1 MPKISAIITTWNRSD
16 MLGRAIQSVLAQTF
30 SDFELLI
37 LDNNSTDDTESV
49 ARSFRD
55 PRIRY
60 IKHAPQNIAGA
71 RDIGLRESAGEYLAF
86 LDDDDEWLPEKL
98 ADELSIF
105 DQDAA
110 KKVGL
115 VYGAYIHIDQATG
128 KTFETI
134 YPKHR
139 GDVYAYAVSHEDTF
153 TGSASNPMLRKSA
166 VIGVGGYDGRV
177 TTGED
182 YEMFLRLA
190 KQYEFDYVS
199 KPVLNVFV
207 HAGYRLSHQV
217 EAYINTEKIIYEK
230 HYNFI
235 SQHPAVNARYLQVI
249 AGRLLRLGKPQE
261 ARPYLKKAFR
271 AYPWSPI
278 TPAQFVLSFFPV
290 AAYRFV
296 HAQVIKVIHG
306 VRRRL

>member
-1 MPKISAIITTWNRSD
+1 MPKISAVITTWNRSK
-16 MLGRAIQSVLAQTF
+16 MLNRAIQSVLAQTF

-37 LDNNSTDDTESV
+37 LDNSSTDDTALV

-60 IKHAPQNIAGA
+60 IKHPPVNIAGA
-71 RDIGLRESAGEYLAF
+71 RNIGLHESAGEYLAF

-98 ADELSIF
+98 ADELSVF
-105 DQDAA
+105 EKDATR
-110 KKVGL
+110 KIGF
-115 VYGAYIHIDQATG
+115 VYGAYIHVDEATG

-153 TGSASNPMLRKSA
+153 TGAASNPMLRKSA
-166 VIGVGGYDGRV
+166 VVEVGGYDERV

-190 KQYEFDYVS
+190 KRYEFDYVS
-199 KPVLNVFV
+199 KPVLKIYIHV
-207 HAGYRLSHQV
+207 GYRLSHQV

-230 HYNFI
+230 HYDFI
-235 SQHPAVNARYLQVI
+235 SSRPPVNARYLQVI
-249 AGRLLRLGKPQE
+249 AGRLLRVGKPRE
-261 ARPYLKKAFR
+261 ARVYLRKAFR

-278 TPAQFVLSFFPV
+278 TPAQFVLSFLPPTM
-290 AAYRFV
+290 YRFV
-296 HAQVIKVIHG
+296 HGQVIKIIHA
-306 VRRRL
+306 VRRY